1 MKIKPEHFSQLKA
14 LIEPLD
20 TPTLRTRYQKRD
32 FPRPDNVKNLGMRY
46 RWDLLYMIPACA
58 RRELFY
64 EMYQYLNDDHIDTA
78 LRRIVPEL

>member
-1 MKIKPEHFSQLKA
+1 MKIKLEHFEQLKA

-20 TPTLRTRYQKRD
+20 APTLRTRYLNKD
-32 FPRPDNVKNLGMRY
+32 FPRSDNVKNPDMRY
-46 RWDLLYMIPACA
+46 RWDLMYMIPLCA

-78 LRRIVPEL
+78 LRRIVRPL